1 MGIFPNRGKNKKCLN
16 YLEIYLKISNPNTPI
31 DFQRLKRSSYKAQ
44 LSAASCLVAA
54 HGAPISFEPKS
65 DGREPIAGSQ
75 HPRNVEPVSSFCEE
89 LSSYTTNK
97 VYETLFSFLC
107 SGCIL
112 WKKSTNTI
120 EWRWDVWSFPLPNF
134 ISSNAPPLMRCCKT
148 GYMRS
153 PEGTKHQ
160 IW

>member
-1 MGIFPNRGKNKKCLN
+1 MLKPNQT
-16 YLEIYLKISNPNTPI
+16 YPKISNPNTPI
-31 DFQRLKRSSYKAQ
+31 EFQRLKRSSYKAQ

-75 HPRNVEPVSSFCEE
+75 HPSEM
-89 LSSYTTNK
+89 LSRLQFLWRIIIIHNIQGLWNSVFFFVLRLYTVK
-97 VYETLFSFLC
+97 KIYKYYQMKMGCMEFSPPKFYIIKC
-107 SGCIL
+107 STFDALLQTGCI
-112 WKKSTNTI
+112 
-120 EWRWDVWSFPLPNF
+120 RF
-134 ISSNAPPLMRCCKT
+134 
-148 GYMRS
+148 